1 MQLLNRLQGN
11 FKREATENKI
21 ALSKMSHEAML
32 SSYKHG
38 QLKWAKL
45 SSPCE
50 NKASFLMPPRNSKT
64 EITPHNEDIAM

>member
-1 MQLLNRLQGN
+1 
-11 FKREATENKI
+11 
-21 ALSKMSHEAML
+21 MSHEAML